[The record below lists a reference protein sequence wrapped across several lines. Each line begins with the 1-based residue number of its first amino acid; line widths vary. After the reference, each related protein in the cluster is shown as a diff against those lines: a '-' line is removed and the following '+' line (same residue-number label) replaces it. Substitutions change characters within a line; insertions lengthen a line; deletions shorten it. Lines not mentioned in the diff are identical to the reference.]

1 MAHSHPRSPA
11 RGNLNGFWLSLA
23 IVGTLTGLF
32 VIGATAASAACPPGK
47 ETTDGQKAGAT
58 AHKGVEEKLLGQID
72 LSKEKVK
79 VPGRL
84 FRMRQLIVQ
93 PGGEVAWHSHED
105 RPALIYIVSG
115 EITEYSSHCSVPIEH
130 PAGDLSLE
138 SGGLSHWWK
147 NNTKEPATLIS
158 ADLAADPN
166 EHGM

>member
-1 MAHSHPRSPA
+1 MSHTRS
-11 RGNLNGFWLSLA
+11 NIIGFSLFVA
-23 IVGTLTGLF
+23 GTLTGLF
-32 VIGATAASAACPPGK
+32 LIGATAASAACPPGK
-47 ETTDGQKAGAT
+47 ETTTDGQKPGAT
-58 AHKGVEEKLLGQID
+58 AHKDVEEKLLGQID

-84 FRMRQLIVQ
+84 FRMRQLVVQ

-105 RPALIYIVSG
+105 RPALIFVVSG
-115 EITEYSSHCSVPIEH
+115 TITEYSSHCSVPIEH
-130 PAGDLSLE
+130 PSGDLSVE

-147 NNTKEPATLIS
+147 NNSKERTTLIS